1 MGKCFNMDITSSVQ
15 YLKGIG
21 PRRAELLKKVGI
33 ESINDLMF
41 YFPVKWQDRR
51 LKKEKD
57 LNGDFQDSFV
67 FLGKILSIKDLYTS
81 SSLRIFKAMLS
92 NGAYEIEAVWFKRH
106 NPKYD
111 VFSQI
116 RKDIKPGIKIWIVG
130 KPEDPLFKTKIRV
143 EEYYLENDARARKI
157 HINRIVPVYPLTD
170 KLAAAFMRSAVYF
183 SLVNYL
189 EELPDALPLE
199 LLARRGLLP
208 ASLALKALH
217 FPENFT
223 ELELARKRFIYEEL
237 FFLIVAWA
245 IKSRQTRNIK
255 KGYGY
260 DIKRNILTPFKKK
273 LGFDFTNSQIV
284 AINQIFKDMR
294 AVSPMSRLLEGDV
307 GSGKTVVAM
316 SALLLAAENGY
327 QSVFMAPTEILA
339 EQHFMTFEKYLK
351 DLPVKF
357 EILTS
362 KLSAAQ
368 RKKIIDKIQKGEIDI
383 IIGTHSIIE
392 PNVKFKNLKLM
403 VIDEQHRFGVR
414 QRAALRHKGE
424 RADMLVM
431 TATPIP
437 RTLFLSLYGDL
448 DLTVLKDMP
457 PGRQKVETSSIDE
470 NTAFKETRAELA
482 KGRQAYIVYPVIE
495 ESKLA
500 ELKSVKEEF
509 EKIQSIFKNYKA
521 AMLHGRMKSAEKK
534 RIMEDFLN
542 KKIDILVATP
552 VVEVGLD
559 APGAAIMIINNAERF
574 GLASLHQLRGRVG
587 RSKYKSKCFLISNNL
602 TPDARE
608 RINAMCTTSSGFVI
622 SEKDSYIRGIGEVL
636 GMRQHGDMDFKIADI
651 SRDSDILKKAIEDK
665 DELLKS
671 DPNFLKKENLP
682 LKRKLLKLYQ
692 NKWNIIDLS

>member
-1 MGKCFNMDITSSVQ
+1 MDITSSVQ